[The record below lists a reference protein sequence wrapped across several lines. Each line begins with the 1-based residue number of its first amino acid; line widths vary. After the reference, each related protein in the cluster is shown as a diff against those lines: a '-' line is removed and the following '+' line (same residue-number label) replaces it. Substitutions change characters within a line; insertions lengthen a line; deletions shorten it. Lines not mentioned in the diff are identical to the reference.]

1 MLVGGEEGIR
11 RGGTRKIFFIL
22 AIVAITG
29 WLYIILQSE
38 LFEIQEVRIEGAAM
52 NDSVDIQKEVYK
64 VVDQRASW
72 RPWQTRQSWFLDLE
86 ALKQQVKDCFYLA
99 DVDIQKEGS
108 HVLRLKIKEYPHKLV
123 LVSGTSLYWIDL
135 RGRLDSAL
143 DASDRTDAFQ
153 RLYGKRNSKPTDSPL
168 IQIDPLTITTSTTD
182 LIDPDR
188 VRSLIGFTVSL
199 QHLEL
204 PYRALQLDTV
214 SSTKLTLINQDGK
227 PIYFDLGERQDV
239 DRQLQTYKVFMD
251 AQKKKKDLV
260 GYQYVDVRVPGMIY
274 LK

>member
-22 AIVAITG
+22 AIVAIIG

-38 LFEIQEVRIEGAAM
+38 LFEIQEVRIEGAVM
-52 NDSVDIQKEVYK
+52 NNSIEIQKEVYRL
-64 VVDQRASW
+64 VDDRTSW
-72 RPWQTRQSWFLDLE
+72 RPWQTRQSWFLDL
-86 ALKQQVKDCFYLA
+86 ADLKQQMMDRFYLA
-99 DVDIQKEGS
+99 DLEIQKEGS
-108 HVLRLKIKEYPHKLV
+108 HILRLKIKEYPHKLI
-123 LVSGTSLYWIDL
+123 LASGTSLHWIDL
-135 RGRLDSAL
+135 RGRVDSTLSAPER
-143 DASDRTDAFQ
+143 ADAFQ
-153 RLYGKRNSKPTDSPL
+153 RLYGKRKSLPTDSPL
-168 IQIDPLTITTSTTD
+168 IQIDPLTIATTTTD

-188 VRSLIGFTVSL
+188 VRAFIGFTVSL

-204 PYRALQLDTV
+204 PYRALQLDSV

-227 PIYFDLGERQDV
+227 PVYFDLGERQDV
-239 DRQLQTYKVFMD
+239 NRQLQTYRIFMD